1 MMVRALGREYPQR
14 MSLALSARLRRLSTS
29 WGDVAL
35 ITAIAALVTPS
46 LVYRAVH
53 GNEPWVLLL
62 LAGAIPPLFLRN
74 SRPLAAL
81 LLAIATRAVLPGN
94 ETLSLPVLAVLYTI
108 ASRQTWTTTAAA
120 AGAVIV
126 ASVGSGAAYGP
137 VGEHG
142 GLLGYAIASVASTS
156 AAVALGL
163 YGGARARVVDGLRER
178 AERAVRE
185 NELLAER
192 AVAEERL
199 RIAQE
204 LHDVV
209 GHNVSLMVV
218 QAQALGVTSEDE
230 RVAQSTRAIADLGR
244 QAMAEMHRT
253 LTLLRAGADE
263 PAELAP
269 QPGLADLDRLLE
281 QSRAAGIDAELAIQ
295 GEPRALDHTVELSA
309 FRIVQEALTNVIKHA
324 AGARAKVTLS
334 YRPDGLTLTIA
345 DNGDGPPRD
354 SSAGRAEGH
363 GVIGMRERAGM
374 FGGTLAAGPRTDRG
388 FEVIATLPYSGA
400 DA

>member
-1 MMVRALGREYPQR
+1 
-14 MSLALSARLRRLSTS
+14 MSPAVSARLRRLSTS
-29 WGDVAL
+29 RGDVVLMA
-35 ITAIAALVTPS
+35 AIAAVVTTS
-46 LVYRAVH
+46 LMFRAIH
-53 GNEPWVLLL
+53 DDEPWVLLL
-62 LAGAIPPLFLRN
+62 LAGAIPPLFLRE

-81 LLAIATRAVLPGN
+81 ALATAARAVVPENDALLLPA
-94 ETLSLPVLAVLYTI
+94 LAVLYTI
-108 ASRQTWTTTAAA
+108 AARRTWRTAAAA

-126 ASVGSGAAYGP
+126 VSLVAGAGW
-137 VGEHG
+137 GQIEQER
-142 GLLGYAIASVASTS
+142 GLLGFAIGSVASCS

-163 YGGARARVVDGLRER
+163 YGGARARVIDGLRDR

-192 AVAEERL
+192 AVGEERL

-218 QAQALGVTSEDE
+218 QAQALGATSDDE
-230 RVAQSTRAIADLGR
+230 RVAQSTLAIADLGR

-253 LTLLRAGADE
+253 LMLLRAGGDE
-263 PAELAP
+263 RAQLAP
-269 QPGLADLDRLLE
+269 QPVLADLDRLLE
-281 QSRAAGIDAELAIQ
+281 QSRAAGLDAELAIE
-295 GEPRALDHTVELSA
+295 GAPRPLDHTVELSA

-324 AGARAKVTLS
+324 AGAHAKVTLS
-334 YRPDGLTLTIA
+334 YRSDGLTVTIA
-345 DNGDGPPRD
+345 DDGDGARREASD
-354 SSAGRAEGH
+354 GGAEGH
-363 GVIGMRERAGM
+363 GVIGMRERASM
-374 FGGTLAAGPRTDRG
+374 FGGTLSAGPRADRG

>member
-1 MMVRALGREYPQR
+1 

-35 ITAIAALVTPS
+35 ITAITALVTVT
-46 LVYRAVH
+46 LVYRAIH
-53 GNEPWVLLL
+53 EDEPWVLLL
-62 LAGAIPPLFLRN
+62 LAGSIPPLFLRN
-74 SRPLAAL
+74 SQPLAAL
-81 LLAIATRAVLPGN
+81 VLAIAARAVLP
-94 ETLSLPVLAVLYTI
+94 EVQTLLLPALAVLYTI
-108 ASRQTWTTTAAA
+108 ASRQTWATTAAA
-120 AGAVIV
+120 AGAVIFASIV
-126 ASVGSGAAYGP
+126 AAAGW
-137 VGEHG
+137 GRIDEHG
-142 GLLGYAIASVASTS
+142 GLLGDAIVSVASCS

-209 GHNVSLMVV
+209 AHNVSLMVV
-218 QAQALGVTSEDE
+218 QAQALGATSDDE
-230 RVAQSTRAIADLGR
+230 RVAQSTLAIADLGR

-253 LTLLRAGADE
+253 LMLLRAGGDDK
-263 PAELAP
+263 AELAP

-281 QSRAAGIDAELAIQ
+281 QSRAAGLDAELAIQ
-295 GEPRALDHTVELSA
+295 GRPRPLDDTVELSA

-324 AGARAKVTLS
+324 AGAHATVTLS
-334 YRPDGLTLTIA
+334 YGSDGLRLTIA
-345 DNGDGPPRD
+345 DDGDDAHRG
-354 SSAGRAEGH
+354 SSDRGAHGH
-363 GVIGMRERAGM
+363 GVIGMRERASM
-374 FGGTLAAGPRTDRG
+374 FGGTLSAGPRADRG
-388 FEVIATLPYSGA
+388 FEVVATLPYSGA